1 MDRTPQEN
9 RDLEKRIVITPSYEV
24 GRELRKKYNS
34 SKSDNFKTNKLSKE
48 EKKQL
53 KIFLEDM
60 LDEKV
65 SFLMNQVRFEIKRF
79 RSKNPQRN
87 AIDDLDELNHFFD
100 WDKNRNYRNAQQT
113 LIGAIELFIIGS
125 DAIEESN
132 KIHYKTRKSW
142 GGVK

>member
-1 MDRTPQEN
+1 MDRTPQEE
-9 RDLEKRIVITPSYEV
+9 RVLEKRIVITPSYEV

-53 KIFLEDM
+53 KIHLEDL
-60 LDEKV
+60 LDERV
-65 SFLMNQVRFEIKRF
+65 SFLMNQVRFEVKRF

-87 AIDDLDELNHFFD
+87 AIDDLEDLNHFFD
-100 WDKNRNYRNAQQT
+100 FHKNHNYRNAQRT
-113 LIGAIELFIIGS
+113 LINAIEGFIIGNN
-125 DAIEESN
+125 AVEEGS
-132 KIHYKTRKSW
+132 KVHYKTWKSW